1 MADLIDR
8 QALVEQMESDAE
20 QMEDMVFK
28 MATYAAI
35 NDVKHQPAA
44 DVAPVRHGHWIF
56 KTDRRVV
63 DGYDWQCDQCKSWQR
78 YTSNFCPNCGA
89 RMDGE
94 A

>member
-1 MADLIDR
+1 MADIIDSMHGEPNSTRLILHR
-8 QALVEQMESDAE
+8 NRYNEMGLLVGMEAIKELASEDAVE
-20 QMEDMVFK
+20 
-28 MATYAAI
+28 
-35 NDVKHQPAA
+35 
-44 DVAPVRHGHWIF
+44 VRHGHWIF